1 MFGAEFKFPTSNSDI
16 IGTEVTIASPMY
28 VYVKNVQI
36 TGPGFLA
43 MMNFYDFDIFSSE
56 GVAKVSKYR
65 GRWFAMIPLA
75 KPGPNFLDGWYLLP
89 ELQPVYDFEA
99 DDDAFSLWLAP
110 ELGKLLAKNFVMY
123 AKPGWG
129 IINDAQTDR
138 DFTFEIGF
146 RYFLGD

>member
-1 MFGAEFKFPTSNSDI
+1 MES
-16 IGTEVTIASPMY
+16 
-28 VYVKNVQI
+28 
-36 TGPGFLA
+36 GFLA
-43 MMNFYDFDIFSSE
+43 LMNFMDFDIMKSDGE
-56 GVAKVSKYR
+56 DKVRRYR

-110 ELGKLLAKNFVMY
+110 ELGKLLAKNFVVY

-138 DFTFEIGF
+138 DFTFEIFF
-146 RYFLGD
+146 RYFMDN